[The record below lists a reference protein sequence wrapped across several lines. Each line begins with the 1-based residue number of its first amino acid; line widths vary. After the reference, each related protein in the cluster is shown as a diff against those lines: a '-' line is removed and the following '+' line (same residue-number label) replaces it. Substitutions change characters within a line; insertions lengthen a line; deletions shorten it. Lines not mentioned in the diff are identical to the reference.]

1 MAPQSYTIEIKGL
14 GGRVAIGTMPEK
26 FMTFWSTQ
34 GTEKL
39 TEYMFCE
46 VSDRPDF
53 EELYGVEV
61 PAWEE
66 ASNVIFA
73 MGPFVERSS
82 IEVTNDERGFVDGI
96 GEEGLREAGLVSND
110 DNFYAEDHVADGPLL
125 FSHAFE
131 EVSISYRL
139 NLSAPFDLQK
149 LKVEVVTIDDD
160 YEIIRCFRYDGK
172 ILSPDDI
179 GNGPLSDKQ
188 SRLIYAR

>member
-14 GGRVAIGTMPEK
+14 GGRVAVGTMPEK

-34 GTEKL
+34 GAEKL

-53 EELYGVEV
+53 PDLSGVEV

-73 MGPFVERSS
+73 MGPFVERTS
-82 IEVTNDERGFVDGI
+82 IEVTNDESDFGDGI
-96 GEEGLREAGLVSND
+96 GEEGLREAGLVSED
-110 DNFYAEDHVADGPLL
+110 DYFYAEDHVADGPLL

-139 NLSAPFDLQK
+139 NLATPFDLKK
-149 LKVEVVTIDDD
+149 LKTEVVTIDDD
-160 YEIIRCFRYDGK
+160 YEIIRCFQYDGK
-172 ILSPDDI
+172 ILTPDDI
-179 GNGPLSDKQ
+179 RNGPLSDKQ